1 MKEET
6 KQNIKNKIKDT
17 KTKVKESGR
26 KTLRWID
33 HNKEFVL
40 MAGATVIGAGVKL
53 AQARNKQRE
62 LDLRTNTIYDPSTGQ
77 RYRTRRAMSS
87 SEQLEFEYRKKAGE
101 PTGVILDDMNLLK

>member
-6 KQNIKNKIKDT
+6 KQNIKNKIEDT

-40 MAGATVIGAGVKL
+40 MAGATVIGAGAKL

-62 LDLRTNTIYDPSTGQ
+62 LDLRTNTIYDPSTG
-77 RYRTRRAMSS
+77 RAMSS

-101 PTGVILDDMNLLK
+101 STGVILDDMNLLK

>member
-6 KQNIKNKIKDT
+6 KQNIKNKIEDT
-17 KTKVKESGR
+17 KTKVKDGGR

-33 HNKEFVL
+33 NNKEFVL

-87 SEQLEFEYRKKAGE
+87 SEQLEFEFRKKAGE